1 MGIIWITPTKQS
13 TMKVFIVLSAL
24 LAVAIAED
32 VLQKKPTSELKSE
45 DVAQPEKRDAPP
57 SYRAPSY
64 SAPAPSYKPAPAPSY
79 KPAPA
84 PSYKPAPKYKE
95 PAYKSDAK
103 YNYAYEVKANNNYH
117 GNVDF
122 GHSETRDGCSTSG
135 KYSVLLPDGRV
146 QTVTYTATCYGGYNA
161 DVSYYG
167 EAKPYVYKKPAY
179 KPAPQ
184 YKPAP
189 SYKPAP
195 APQYKPAPSYK
206 PAPKYKPAPSYKPS
220 YNAAKKA

>member
-1 MGIIWITPTKQS
+1 MAAT
-13 TMKVFIVLSAL
+13 
-24 LAVAIAED
+24 IAED
-32 VLQKKPTSELKSE
+32 VLQKKLPSELKSKV
-45 DVAQPEKRDAPP
+45 DPQPAKRDSP
-57 SYRAPSY
+57 PSY
-64 SAPAPSYKPAPAPSY
+64 SAPAPSYKPAPSPTY
-79 KPAPA
+79 KPAPT
-84 PSYKPAPKYKE
+84 YKE

-122 GHSETRDGCSTSG
+122 GHTETRDGCSTSG

-146 QTVTYTATCYGGYNA
+146 QTVTYTVDCYSGYNA

-195 APQYKPAPSYK
+195 
-206 PAPKYKPAPSYKPS
+206 KYKPAPSYKPS

>member
-1 MGIIWITPTKQS
+1 MAAT
-13 TMKVFIVLSAL
+13 
-24 LAVAIAED
+24 IA
-32 VLQKKPTSELKSE
+32 E

-64 SAPAPSYKPAPAPSY
+64 SAPAPSYKPAP
-79 KPAPA
+79 
-84 PSYKPAPKYKE
+84 KYKE
-95 PAYKSDAK
+95 PTYKSDAK
-103 YNYAYEVKANNNYH
+103 YNFGYEVKANSYH
-117 GNVDF
+117 GPVDF
-122 GHSETRDGCSTSG
+122 GHSQSTDGCATTG

-195 APQYKPAPSYK
+195 KFKPAPAPKYKPAPAPKYK
-206 PAPKYKPAPSYKPS
+206 PAPAPKYKPAPSYKPS

>member
-1 MGIIWITPTKQS
+1 MGSIIWITPTKQS
-13 TMKVFIVLSAL
+13 TMKVFIVLSVL
-24 LAVAIAED
+24 LAATIAED
-32 VLQKKPTSELKSE
+32 ILGKLPSESELKSKV
-45 DVAQPEKRDAPP
+45 DLQPAKRDSPP
-57 SYRAPSY
+57 SYKAPSY
-64 SAPAPSYKPAPAPSY
+64 S
-79 KPAPA
+79 APA

-103 YNYAYEVKANNNYH
+103 YNYAYEVKANNGYH

-122 GHSETRDGCSTSG
+122 GHSESRDGCSTSG

-195 APQYKPAPSYK
+195 KYKPAPAPKYKPAPSYK

>member
-1 MGIIWITPTKQS
+1 MG
-13 TMKVFIVLSAL
+13 MKVFIVLSVL
-24 LAVAIAED
+24 LAATIAED
-32 VLQKKPTSELKSE
+32 ILGKLPSESELKSKV
-45 DVAQPEKRDAPP
+45 DPRPQPAKRDSPP
-57 SYRAPSY
+57 SYKAPSY
-64 SAPAPSYKPAPAPSY
+64 S
-79 KPAPA
+79 APA

-103 YNYAYEVKANNNYH
+103 YNYAYEVKANNDYH

-167 EAKPYVYKKPAY
+167 EAK
-179 KPAPQ
+179 
-184 YKPAP
+184 
-189 SYKPAP
+189 
-195 APQYKPAPSYK
+195 
-206 PAPKYKPAPSYKPS
+206 
-220 YNAAKKA
+220 

>member
-1 MGIIWITPTKQS
+1 MG
-13 TMKVFIVLSAL
+13 
-24 LAVAIAED
+24 
-32 VLQKKPTSELKSE
+32 
-45 DVAQPEKRDAPP
+45 
-57 SYRAPSY
+57 
-64 SAPAPSYKPAPAPSY
+64 YKPAPKY
-79 KPAPA
+79 KPL
-84 PSYKPAPKYKE
+84 PSYKPAPKYKPAPSYKE
-95 PAYKSDAK
+95 PTYKSDAK
-103 YNYAYEVKANNNYH
+103 YNFGYEVKANSYH
-117 GNVDF
+117 GPVDF
-122 GHSETRDGCSTSG
+122 GHTQSTDGCATTG

-146 QTVTYTATCYGGYNA
+146 QTVTYTVDCYSGYNA

-195 APQYKPAPSYK
+195 
-206 PAPKYKPAPSYKPS
+206 KYKPAPAYKPS

>member
-1 MGIIWITPTKQS
+1 M
-13 TMKVFIVLSAL
+13 
-24 LAVAIAED
+24 AVAIAED
-32 VLQKKPTSELKSE
+32 VLQKKLPSELKSKVDPQPASELKSE

-64 SAPAPSYKPAPAPSY
+64 SAPAPSYKPAP
-79 KPAPA
+79 
-84 PSYKPAPKYKE
+84 KYKE

-103 YNYAYEVKANNNYH
+103 YNFGYEVKANNGYH

-122 GHSETRDGCSTSG
+122 GHTETRDGCSTSG

-195 APQYKPAPSYK
+195 
-206 PAPKYKPAPSYKPS
+206 KYKPAPAPEYKPAPTPAPKYYYKPAPS

>member
-1 MGIIWITPTKQS
+1 MAAT
-13 TMKVFIVLSAL
+13 
-24 LAVAIAED
+24 IAED
-32 VLQKKPTSELKSE
+32 VLQKKLPSELKV
-45 DVAQPEKRDAPP
+45 DPQPAKRDSP
-57 SYRAPSY
+57 PSY
-64 SAPAPSYKPAPAPSY
+64 SAPAPSYKPAPA
-79 KPAPA
+79 
-84 PSYKPAPKYKE
+84 YKE

-122 GHSETRDGCSTSG
+122 GHTETRDGCSTSG

-195 APQYKPAPSYK
+195 KYKPAPAPQYKPAPAPKYK
-206 PAPKYKPAPSYKPS
+206 PAPAPQYKPAPTPKYKPAPSYKPS

>member
-1 MGIIWITPTKQS
+1 MGATT
-13 TMKVFIVLSAL
+13 
-24 LAVAIAED
+24 IA
-32 VLQKKPTSELKSE
+32 E

-64 SAPAPSYKPAPAPSY
+64 SASSYS
-79 KPAPA
+79 APA

-95 PAYKSDAK
+95 PTYKSDAK
-103 YNYAYEVKANNNYH
+103 YNYAYEVKANNGYH

-122 GHSETRDGCSTSG
+122 GHSETRDVCSTSG

-179 KPAPQ
+179 KPAPKD
-184 YKPAP
+184 KPAP
-189 SYKPAP
+189 S
-195 APQYKPAPSYK
+195 
-206 PAPKYKPAPSYKPS
+206 KPS

>member
-1 MGIIWITPTKQS
+1 
-13 TMKVFIVLSAL
+13 MKVFIVLSVL
-24 LAVAIAED
+24 LAATIAEDILGKLPSED
-32 VLQKKPTSELKSE
+32 VLQKKFPSELKSTV
-45 DVAQPEKRDAPP
+45 DTQPAKRDSPP

-64 SAPAPSYKPAPAPSY
+64 N
-79 KPAPA
+79 APA

-103 YNYAYEVKANNNYH
+103 YNYAYEVKANNDYH

-195 APQYKPAPSYK
+195 KYKPAPAPQYKPAPSYK

>member
-1 MGIIWITPTKQS
+1 M
-13 TMKVFIVLSAL
+13 
-24 LAVAIAED
+24 AVAIAED

-64 SAPAPSYKPAPAPSY
+64 SAPAPSYKPAP
-79 KPAPA
+79 
-84 PSYKPAPKYKE
+84 KYQE

-103 YNYAYEVKANNNYH
+103 YNFGYEVKANNGYH

-122 GHSETRDGCSTSG
+122 GHSESRDGCSTSG

-146 QTVTYTATCYGGYNA
+146 QTVTYTVDCYSGYNA

-195 APQYKPAPSYK
+195 KYKPAPAPEYK
-206 PAPKYKPAPSYKPS
+206 PAPKPAPKYYYKPAPS

>member
-1 MGIIWITPTKQS
+1 MAAT
-13 TMKVFIVLSAL
+13 
-24 LAVAIAED
+24 IAED
-32 VLQKKPTSELKSE
+32 VLQKKLPSELKSKV
-45 DVAQPEKRDAPP
+45 DPQPAKRDSP
-57 SYRAPSY
+57 PSY
-64 SAPAPSYKPAPAPSY
+64 SAPAPSYKPAPKPSPAY
-79 KPAPA
+79 KPAPT
-84 PSYKPAPKYKE
+84 YKE
-95 PAYKSDAK
+95 PTYKSDAK

-195 APQYKPAPSYK
+195 KYKPAPAPKYK
-206 PAPKYKPAPSYKPS
+206 PAPAPKYKPAPAPKYKPAPSYKPS

>member
-1 MGIIWITPTKQS
+1 MGTKQS
-13 TMKVFIVLSAL
+13 TMKVFIVLSVL
-24 LAVAIAED
+24 LAAAIAED
-32 VLQKKPTSELKSE
+32 VLQKKLPSELKSKV
-45 DVAQPEKRDAPP
+45 DPQPAKRDSP
-57 SYRAPSY
+57 PSY
-64 SAPAPSYKPAPAPSY
+64 SAPAPSYKPAPT
-79 KPAPA
+79 
-84 PSYKPAPKYKE
+84 YKE
-95 PAYKSDAK
+95 QAYKSDAK
-103 YNYAYEVKANNNYH
+103 YNYAYEVKANNDYH

-122 GHSETRDGCSTSG
+122 GHSETRDGCTTSG

-189 SYKPAP
+189 SYKPASK
-195 APQYKPAPSYK
+195 YKPA
-206 PAPKYKPAPSYKPS
+206 PAPKYKPAPSKPS
-220 YNAAKKA
+220 YNAVKKA

>member
-13 TMKVFIVLSAL
+13 TMKVFIVLSVL
-24 LAVAIAED
+24 LAATIAEDILGKLPSED
-32 VLQKKPTSELKSE
+32 VLQKKFPSELKSKV
-45 DVAQPEKRDAPP
+45 DTQPAKRDSPP

-64 SAPAPSYKPAPAPSY
+64 S
-79 KPAPA
+79 APA

-103 YNYAYEVKANNNYH
+103 YNYAYEVKANNDYH

-122 GHSETRDGCSTSG
+122 GYSETRDGCSTSG

-195 APQYKPAPSYK
+195 KYKPAPAPKYKPAPSYK

>member
-1 MGIIWITPTKQS
+1 MAAT
-13 TMKVFIVLSAL
+13 
-24 LAVAIAED
+24 IAED
-32 VLQKKPTSELKSE
+32 VLQKKLPSELKSKDE
-45 DVAQPEKRDAPP
+45 PQPAKRDSP
-57 SYRAPSY
+57 PSY
-64 SAPAPSYKPAPAPSY
+64 SAPAPSYKPAPQ
-79 KPAPA
+79 
-84 PSYKPAPKYKE
+84 YKE

-103 YNYAYEVKANNNYH
+103 YNYAYEVKANNGYH

-122 GHSETRDGCSTSG
+122 GHTETRDGCSTSG

-167 EAKPYVYKKPAY
+167 EAKPYEYKKPSY

-189 SYKPAP
+189 SYKPAPKYKPAP

-206 PAPKYKPAPSYKPS
+206 PAPKYKPAPTPKIYYKPAPSYKPS

>member
-1 MGIIWITPTKQS
+1 
-13 TMKVFIVLSAL
+13 MKVFIVLSVL
-24 LAVAIAED
+24 LAATIA
-32 VLQKKPTSELKSE
+32 E
-45 DVAQPEKRDAPP
+45 DVAQPEKRDSP
-57 SYRAPSY
+57 PSY
-64 SAPAPSYKPAPAPSY
+64 SAPV
-79 KPAPA
+79 

-103 YNYAYEVKANNNYH
+103 YNYAYEVKANNDYH

-122 GHSETRDGCSTSG
+122 GHSETRDGCTTSG

-195 APQYKPAPSYK
+195 KYKPAPAPKYKPAPSYK
-206 PAPKYKPAPSYKPS
+206 PAPKYKPAPPKPS
-220 YNAAKKA
+220 YNSAKKA

>member
-1 MGIIWITPTKQS
+1 M
-13 TMKVFIVLSAL
+13 
-24 LAVAIAED
+24 AVAIAED

-64 SAPAPSYKPAPAPSY
+64 SAPAL
-79 KPAPA
+79 
-84 PSYKPAPKYKE
+84 SYKPAPKYKE
-95 PAYKSDAK
+95 PAYKTDAK
-103 YNYAYEVKANNNYH
+103 YNFGYEVKGNNGYH

-122 GHSETRDGCSTSG
+122 GHSESRDGCSTSG

-146 QTVTYTATCYGGYNA
+146 QTVTYTVDCYSGYNA

-195 APQYKPAPSYK
+195 
-206 PAPKYKPAPSYKPS
+206 KYKPAPSYKPS

>member
-1 MGIIWITPTKQS
+1 MKSNYVSQLPQRDSPT
-13 TMKVFIVLSAL
+13 
-24 LAVAIAED
+24 
-32 VLQKKPTSELKSE
+32 
-45 DVAQPEKRDAPP
+45 

-64 SAPAPSYKPAPAPSY
+64 SAPVPTYKPAPTYKPTSTYKPTPTY
-79 KPAPA
+79 KPAPT
-84 PSYKPAPKYKE
+84 YKPSPTYKE
-95 PAYKSDAK
+95 PTYISDAK
-103 YNYAYEVKANNNYH
+103 YNYAYEVKANNDYH

-167 EAKPYVYKKPAY
+167 EAKPYAYKKP
-179 KPAPQ
+179 
-184 YKPAP
+184 
-189 SYKPAP
+189 SYKP

-206 PAPKYKPAPSYKPS
+206 PAPKYKPTPAPQYKPASSYKTLKYKPTPSYKPAPKHKPGV
-220 YNAAKKA
+220 YPNGYDDTKKA

>member
-1 MGIIWITPTKQS
+1 MGIIWIAPTKQS
-13 TMKVFIVLSAL
+13 RMKVFIVLSVL
-24 LAVAIAED
+24 LAATIAED
-32 VLQKKPTSELKSE
+32 ILGKLPSESELKSKI
-45 DVAQPEKRDAPP
+45 APQPAKRDSPP
-57 SYRAPSY
+57 SYKAPSY
-64 SAPAPSYKPAPAPSY
+64 SAPAPSYN
-79 KPAPA
+79 
-84 PSYKPAPKYKE
+84 PAPKYKE

-103 YNYAYEVKANNNYH
+103 YNYAYEVKANNDYH

-195 APQYKPAPSYK
+195 KYKPAPAPKYKPAPSYK

>member
-1 MGIIWITPTKQS
+1 MAAT
-13 TMKVFIVLSAL
+13 
-24 LAVAIAED
+24 IAED
-32 VLQKKPTSELKSE
+32 VLQKKPNSELKSE
-45 DVAQPEKRDAPP
+45 DVEQPAKRDSPP

-64 SAPAPSYKPAPAPSY
+64 S
-79 KPAPA
+79 APA

-103 YNYAYEVKANNNYH
+103 YNYAYEVKANNDYH

-122 GHSETRDGCSTSG
+122 GHSETRDGCTTSG

-195 APQYKPAPSYK
+195 KYKPAPTPKYKPAPSYK
-206 PAPKYKPAPSYKPS
+206 PAPKYKPAPSKPS

>member
-1 MGIIWITPTKQS
+1 M
-13 TMKVFIVLSAL
+13 
-24 LAVAIAED
+24 AVAIAED

-64 SAPAPSYKPAPAPSY
+64 SAPAPSYKPAP
-79 KPAPA
+79 
-84 PSYKPAPKYKE
+84 KYKE

-103 YNYAYEVKANNNYH
+103 YNFGYEVKANNGYH

-122 GHSETRDGCSTSG
+122 GHSESRDGCSTSG

-146 QTVTYTATCYGGYNA
+146 QTVTYTVDCYSGYNA

-167 EAKPYVYKKPAY
+167 EAKPYEYKKP
-179 KPAPQ
+179 
-184 YKPAP
+184 
-189 SYKPAP
+189 SYKP

-206 PAPKYKPAPSYKPS
+206 PAPKYKPAPTPKYKPAPSYKPEAKYYYKPAPSYKPS

>member
-1 MGIIWITPTKQS
+1 
-13 TMKVFIVLSAL
+13 MKVNIKVNCVFFYFQVFIVLSVL
-24 LAVAIAED
+24 LAATIAED
-32 VLQKKPTSELKSE
+32 VLQKKLPSELKSKV
-45 DVAQPEKRDAPP
+45 DAQPAKRDSP
-57 SYRAPSY
+57 PSY
-64 SAPAPSYKPAPAPSY
+64 SAPAPSYKPAPSPTY
-79 KPAPA
+79 KPAPT
-84 PSYKPAPKYKE
+84 YKE

-122 GHSETRDGCSTSG
+122 GHTETRDGCSTSG

-167 EAKPYVYKKPAY
+167 EAKPYVYKKPVY
-179 KPAPQ
+179 K
-184 YKPAP
+184 
-189 SYKPAP
+189 P

-206 PAPKYKPAPSYKPS
+206 PAPKYKPAPAPKYKPAPAPKYKPAPAPKYKPAPSYKPS

>member
-1 MGIIWITPTKQS
+1 M
-13 TMKVFIVLSAL
+13 A
-24 LAVAIAED
+24 AAIAED
-32 VLQKKPTSELKSE
+32 VLQKKLPSELKSKV
-45 DVAQPEKRDAPP
+45 DPQPAKRDSPP
-57 SYRAPSY
+57 SYKAPSY
-64 SAPAPSYKPAPAPSY
+64 SAPAPSYKPE
-79 KPAPA
+79 
-84 PSYKPAPKYKE
+84 PKYKE

-103 YNYAYEVKANNNYH
+103 YNYAYEVKANNDYH

-195 APQYKPAPSYK
+195 KYKPTPAPQYKPAPSYK
-206 PAPKYKPAPSYKPS
+206 TTPKYKPVPSNKPAPKHKPGV
-220 YNAAKKA
+220 YPNGYDATKKAYYY

>member
-1 MGIIWITPTKQS
+1 M
-13 TMKVFIVLSAL
+13 
-24 LAVAIAED
+24 AVAIAED

-64 SAPAPSYKPAPAPSY
+64 SAPAPSYKPAPQ
-79 KPAPA
+79 
-84 PSYKPAPKYKE
+84 YKE

-103 YNYAYEVKANNNYH
+103 YNYAYEVKANNGYH

-122 GHSETRDGCSTSG
+122 GHSESRDGCSTSG

-195 APQYKPAPSYK
+195 KYKPAPAPEYK
-206 PAPKYKPAPSYKPS
+206 PAPKPAPKYYYKPAPS